1 MPASASA
8 VRDSLIPRLQEAVA
22 LGDPEA
28 TVARIQDDLTDLIN
42 RGAIDLPERLR
53 RVDPDHYARRLL
65 YRDPDAGFTAV
76 VMTWGPGQCTPL
88 HDHAGLWCVEGV
100 IEGTMKVEQYELLE
114 EGEGEGER
122 CRFESRGR
130 VLAGPGS
137 SGALIPPYE
146 YHVLGNATDDTPAVT
161 LHVYSGEMEHCTV
174 FEPEGDGTYRRR
186 SKSLSYTD

>member
-1 MPASASA
+1 MPATAST
-8 VRDSLIPRLQEAVA
+8 VRDSLIPRLQDAVA

-42 RGAIDLPERLR
+42 RGAIDLPERFR

-76 VMTWGPGQCTPL
+76 VMTWGPGQSTPL

-100 IEGTMKVEQYELLE
+100 VEGTMKVEQYELLD
-114 EGEGEGER
+114 GEGNDR
-122 CRFESRGR
+122 FRFESRGR

-146 YHVLGNATDDTPAVT
+146 YHVLGNATDDTPAIT
-161 LHVYSGEMEHCTV
+161 LHVYAGEMDHCTV
-174 FEPEGDGTYRRR
+174 FESQGDGTYRRL
-186 SKSLSYTD
+186 SKSLSYAD